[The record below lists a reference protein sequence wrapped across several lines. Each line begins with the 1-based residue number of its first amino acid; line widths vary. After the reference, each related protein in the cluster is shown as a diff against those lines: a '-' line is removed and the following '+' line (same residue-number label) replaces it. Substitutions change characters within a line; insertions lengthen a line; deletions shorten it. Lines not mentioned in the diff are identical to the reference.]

1 MRRSALIERR
11 YSSGGNQMSKLGAV
25 VEAVEKHGR
34 FVLEQVKRARSDGR
48 FAHAVIE
55 RWNKIKAETPIAKAP
70 TGLPLPRLALP
81 EIDEPG
87 EIARYLFSEGLPG
100 EFPYLNG
107 AYREMY
113 LEPLR
118 EIETGSYGNKKSS
131 NGDSNGAIAER
142 VSRAK
147 TPEPPTRPPLQ
158 EEPTRLFSGL
168 MLAEDTNKRFHFLSA
183 HQRSKRLSTAFDG
196 PTLYGIDSDAD
207 GVFGKIGEGGVAVDT
222 VEDMVRLYGG
232 FELGAPNFSASMTI
246 SGPAPIIMAMYIAAA
261 KRRFGPKVVPNL
273 RGTIQADIF
282 KEVQAQN
289 ETIFPTEASLRFLC
303 DMIEWTTAN
312 MPRWYPVSISG
323 YHIGEAGAT
332 PVQQAAYTLSNGF
345 AYAEMLTAR
354 GVSVDQFAP
363 RLSFF
368 LDCGLDVEY
377 IALARVSRKIWAI
390 GMRDVFGANA
400 RGQMFKLHT
409 QTSGRSLIA
418 AEFKNN
424 LTRTAAELMLAY
436 MNGTNSCHSNS
447 ADEPFTTPSEEW
459 IRLAAHGQAI
469 LLEESGIFKHTMNML
484 SGSPGMKAVERAV
497 EKAILDEFREIES
510 LGGVLAAVENRYQRS
525 QIQNAA
531 HRYEQQI
538 YDGTRPI
545 VGLNRYRNGADE
557 MPEIELAR
565 TPRAKQ
571 KLQVERLKK
580 FKKKNAK
587 KSKSALDKLATVVER
602 GENCFPALLEA
613 VEVCSLGQITG
624 RMQEIVG
631 RFRPMV

>member
-1 MRRSALIERR
+1 
-11 YSSGGNQMSKLGAV
+11 MSKLGRV
-25 VEAVEKHGR
+25 IEAVERYNGH
-34 FVLEQVKRARSDGR
+34 VLDEVKRARTDKKFGKQLLD
-48 FAHAVIE
+48 
-55 RWNKIKAETPIAKAP
+55 RWDEIKRSIKVGKAP
-70 TGLPLPRLALP
+70 TGLELPRLALP

-87 EIARYLFSEGLPG
+87 EIARYLLGDGLPG

-107 AYREMY
+107 AYKEMY
-113 LEPLR
+113 LEPLQEPAV
-118 EIETGSYGNKKSS
+118 EIGSYAKNGHGKNGHGKNGKS
-131 NGDSNGAIAER
+131 A
-142 VSRAK
+142 VAK
-147 TPEPPTRPPLQ
+147 LQ
-158 EEPTRLFSGL
+158 ETEEPTRLFSGMGL
-168 MLAEDTNKRFHFLSA
+168 PDDTNKRFHYLGA

-222 VEDMVRLYGG
+222 VEDMERLYAG
-232 FELGAPNFSASMTI
+232 FDMGAPSFSASMTI

-261 KRRFGPKVVPNL
+261 KRRFGPGVVPKL

-289 ETIFPTEASLRFLC
+289 ETIFPVEASLRFLA
-303 DMIEWTTAN
+303 DMMEWTTRN

-323 YHIGEAGAT
+323 YHIGEAGST

-345 AYAEMLTAR
+345 AYAEMMANR
-354 GVSVDQFAP
+354 GMSADEFGP

-377 IALARVSRKIWAI
+377 IALTRVSRRIWAI
-390 GMRDVFGANA
+390 GMRDAFGAGSRA
-400 RGQMFKLHT
+400 QMFKVHT

-418 AEFKNN
+418 AEFRNN

-459 IRLAAHGQAI
+459 IRLSAHGQAI
-469 LLEESGIFKHTMNML
+469 LLDESGIFKHTMNML

-497 EKAILDEFREIES
+497 EAAILEEFREIER
-510 LGGVLAAVENRYQRS
+510 LGGVMGAVENRYQRS

-545 VGLNRYRNGADE
+545 IALNKYRDGAE
-557 MPEIELAR
+557 GMPEVELVR

-571 KLQVERLKK
+571 QLQVDRLKK
-580 FKKKNAK
+580 FKAKNARK
-587 KSKSALDKLATVVER
+587 AEAALDKLAAVAETN
-602 GENCFPALLEA
+602 ENCFPALMEA
-613 VEVCSLGQITG
+613 AEVCSLGQISG
-624 RMQEIVG
+624 RLQEVVG

>member
-1 MRRSALIERR
+1 
-11 YSSGGNQMSKLGAV
+11 MSKLGQV
-25 VEAVEKHGR
+25 VEAVEKHEK
-34 FVLEQVKRARSDGR
+34 FVLDQVKRARTDDAFGR
-48 FAHAVIE
+48 EVAD
-55 RWNKIKAETPIAKAP
+55 RWNKIKAETPITLAP

-87 EIARYLFSEGLPG
+87 EIARYLFGDGLPG
-100 EFPYLNG
+100 EFPFLNG

-113 LEPLR
+113 LEPLKQVT
-118 EIETGSYGNKKSS
+118 IEDGSYGRKKNRQPAPAK
-131 NGDSNGAIAER
+131 NGQKNGA
-142 VSRAK
+142 
-147 TPEPPTRPPLQ
+147 RPP

-168 MLAEDTNKRFHFLSA
+168 MLAEGTNKRFHFLSA

-222 VEDMVRLYGG
+222 VEDMVRLYDG
-232 FELGAPNFSASMTI
+232 FEVGSPDFSASMTI

-261 KRRFGPKVVPNL
+261 KRRFGPGVVPNL

-289 ETIFPTEASLRFLC
+289 ETIFPIEASLRFLC

-345 AYAEMLTAR
+345 AYAEMLSGR
-354 GVSVDQFAP
+354 GVPVDQFAP

-424 LTRTAAELMLAY
+424 LTRTAAELILAY
-436 MNGTNSCHSNS
+436 MNATNSCHSNS

-497 EKAILDEFREIES
+497 EKAILDEFREIGS
-510 LGGVLAAVENRYQRS
+510 LGGVMGAVENRYQRS

-538 YDGTRPI
+538 YNGTRPI
-545 VGLNRYRNGADE
+545 VGLTRYRDADE
-557 MPEIELAR
+557 EPPEIELAR
-565 TPRAKQ
+565 TPRARQ
-571 KLQVERLKK
+571 QLQINRLKQ
-580 FKKKNAK
+580 FKKKNG
-587 KSKSALDKLATVVER
+587 SKAPKALDKLADVVES
-602 GENCFPALLEA
+602 GANTFPALLEA
-613 VEVCSLGQITG
+613 VEVCSLGEISE
-624 RMQEIVG
+624 RLQEVVG

>member
-1 MRRSALIERR
+1 M
-11 YSSGGNQMSKLGAV
+11 
-25 VEAVEKHGR
+25 
-34 FVLEQVKRARSDGR
+34 
-48 FAHAVIE
+48 
-55 RWNKIKAETPIAKAP
+55 
-70 TGLPLPRLALP
+70 
-81 EIDEPG
+81 
-87 EIARYLFSEGLPG
+87 
-100 EFPYLNG
+100 
-107 AYREMY
+107 
-113 LEPLR
+113 
-118 EIETGSYGNKKSS
+118 
-131 NGDSNGAIAER
+131 
-142 VSRAK
+142 
-147 TPEPPTRPPLQ
+147 
-158 EEPTRLFSGL
+158 
-168 MLAEDTNKRFHFLSA
+168 
-183 HQRSKRLSTAFDG
+183 
-196 PTLYGIDSDAD
+196 
-207 GVFGKIGEGGVAVDT
+207 FGKIGEGGVAVDT
-222 VEDMVRLYGG
+222 VEDMVRLYDG
-232 FELGAPNFSASMTI
+232 FELGSPDFSASMTI

-261 KRRFGPKVVPNL
+261 KRRFGPSVVPKL

-303 DMIEWTTAN
+303 DMIEWTTRE

-345 AYAEMLTAR
+345 AYAEMLAAR
-354 GVSVDQFAP
+354 GIPVDQFAP

-377 IALARVSRKIWAI
+377 VALARVSRKIWAI
-390 GMRDVFGANA
+390 GMRDVFGANS

-497 EKAILDEFREIES
+497 EKAILDEFHQIEE

-531 HRYEQQI
+531 HRYERQI

-545 VGLNRYRNGADE
+545 VGLNRYRDGADE
-557 MPEIELAR
+557 MPEIELVR

-571 KLQVERLKK
+571 QLQVNRLAK
-580 FKKKNAK
+580 FKKKNAEK
-587 KSKSALDKLATVVER
+587 AKRALQKLGEVVER
-602 GENCFPALLEA
+602 GENSFPALLEA
-613 VEVCSLGQITG
+613 AEVCSLGQITS
-624 RMQEIVG
+624 RLQEIVG

>member
-1 MRRSALIERR
+1 
-11 YSSGGNQMSKLGAV
+11 MSKLGAV
-25 VEAVEKHGR
+25 VEAVEKHRG
-34 FVLEQVKRARSDGR
+34 FVLEQVKRARSDEK
-48 FAHAVIE
+48 FAQAVTE
-55 RWNKIKAETPIAKAP
+55 RWNKVKAEIPIAKAP

-87 EIARYLFSEGLPG
+87 EIARYLFGDGLPG

-113 LEPLR
+113 LEQLR
-118 EIETGSYGNKKSS
+118 EIETGSYGNRKSP
-131 NGDSNGAIAER
+131 NGDSHNGVGAR

-147 TPEPPTRPPLQ
+147 TPERPAPPLQ

-196 PTLYGIDSDAD
+196 PTLYGIDSDAE

-222 VEDMVRLYGG
+222 VEDMVRLYDG

-246 SGPAPIIMAMYIAAA
+246 SGPAPVIMAMYIAAA
-261 KRRFGPKVVPNL
+261 KRRFGAKVVPNL

-323 YHIGEAGAT
+323 YHIGEAGST

-345 AYAEMLTAR
+345 AYAEMLSAR
-354 GVSVDQFAP
+354 GVPVDQFAP

-436 MNGTNSCHSNS
+436 MNATNSCHSNS

-557 MPEIELAR
+557 MPEIELVR

-571 KLQVERLKK
+571 KLQIERLKK
-580 FKKKNAK
+580 FKKKNAE
-587 KSKSALDKLATVVER
+587 KSKGALDKLGAVVER
-602 GENCFPALLEA
+602 GENSFPALLEA

-624 RMQEIVG
+624 RLQEIVG
-631 RFRPMV
+631 HFRPMV

>member
-1 MRRSALIERR
+1 
-11 YSSGGNQMSKLGAV
+11 MSKLGQV
-25 VEAVEKHGR
+25 IEAVTKHSQ
-34 FVLEQVKRARSDGR
+34 FVLDQVKRARTDEK
-48 FAHAVIE
+48 FARELTE
-55 RWNKIKAETPIAKAP
+55 RWNKIKGETPITRAP

-87 EIARYLFSEGLPG
+87 EIARYLFGDGLPG
-100 EFPYLNG
+100 EFPFLNG

-113 LEPLR
+113 LEPLQN
-118 EIETGSYGNKKSS
+118 IEQGSYGNKKSTS
-131 NGDSNGAIAER
+131 ITPRSVASKRSTSSNGAKAQKNG
-142 VSRAK
+142 A
-147 TPEPPTRPPLQ
+147 RPP

-222 VEDMVRLYGG
+222 VEDMVRLYDG
-232 FELGAPNFSASMTI
+232 FELGSPDFSASMTI
-246 SGPAPIIMAMYIAAA
+246 SGPASIIMAMYIAAA
-261 KRRFGPKVVPNL
+261 KRRFGPSVVPNL

-289 ETIFPTEASLRFLC
+289 ETIFPIEASLRFLC
-303 DMIEWTTAN
+303 DMIEWTTAH
-312 MPRWYPVSISG
+312 MPRWYPISISG
-323 YHIGEAGAT
+323 YHIGEAGST

-345 AYAEMLTAR
+345 AYAEMLVAR
-354 GVSVDQFAP
+354 GVPVDQFGP

-377 IALARVSRKIWAI
+377 IALSRVSRKIWAI
-390 GMRDVFGANA
+390 GMRDVFGAGPRA
-400 RGQMFKLHT
+400 QMFKLHT

-469 LLEESGIFKHTMNML
+469 LLEESGIFKYTMNML

-525 QIQNAA
+525 QIQSAA

-545 VGLNRYRNGADE
+545 IGLNRYRNGSDE
-557 MPEIELAR
+557 MPEFELAR
-565 TPRAKQ
+565 TPRTKQ
-571 KLQVERLKK
+571 RLQVDRLKK
-580 FKKKNAK
+580 FKKRNAEK
-587 KSKSALDKLATVVER
+587 GRRALDKLAAVVES
-602 GENCFPALLEA
+602 GNNCFPALLEA
-613 VEVCSLGQITG
+613 VEVCSLGQIAG
-624 RMQEIVG
+624 RLQEIVG
-631 RFRPMV
+631 HFRPMV

>member
-1 MRRSALIERR
+1 
-11 YSSGGNQMSKLGAV
+11 MSKLGAV
-25 VEAVEKHGR
+25 IESVEKHEK
-34 FVLEQVKRARSDGR
+34 FVQEQVKRARTDEKFGR
-48 FAHAVIE
+48 EMTE
-55 RWNKIKAETPIAKAP
+55 RWNKIKAGIPIARAP

-87 EIARYLFSEGLPG
+87 EIARYLFGDGLPG

-113 LEPLR
+113 LEPLH
-118 EIETGSYGNKKSS
+118 ETEMGSYGKSPNGS
-131 NGDSNGAIAER
+131 NGRRGVEADVPPAKGPQTVDSGKR
-142 VSRAK
+142 S
-147 TPEPPTRPPLQ
+147 TRPPLQ

-207 GVFGKIGEGGVAVDT
+207 GVMGKIGEGGVAVDT
-222 VEDMVRLYGG
+222 VEDMVRLYDG
-232 FELGAPNFSASMTI
+232 FEVGAANFSASMTI

-303 DMIEWTTAN
+303 DMIEWTTEH

-323 YHIGEAGAT
+323 YHIGEAGST

-345 AYAEMLTAR
+345 AYAEMLAAR
-354 GVSVDQFAP
+354 GVPVDQFGP

-390 GMRDVFGANA
+390 GMRDVFGASP

-545 VGLNRYRNGADE
+545 VGLTRYRDPNE
-557 MPEIELAR
+557 EPPKIELAR
-565 TPRAKQ
+565 TPRKKQ
-571 KLQVERLKK
+571 ELQVNRLKK
-580 FKKKNAK
+580 FKQKNVGKADE
-587 KSKSALDKLATVVER
+587 ALDQLAAVVES
-602 GENCFPALLEA
+602 GENTFPALLKA

-624 RMQEIVG
+624 RLQELVG
-631 RFRPMV
+631 HFRPMV

>member
-1 MRRSALIERR
+1 
-11 YSSGGNQMSKLGAV
+11 MSKLGAV
-25 VEAVEKHGR
+25 VEAVEKR
-34 FVLEQVKRARSDGR
+34 EKFVLEQVQRARTDKQ
-48 FAHAVIE
+48 FAGQVTE
-55 RWNKIKAETPIAKAP
+55 RWKQIKSEIPVSKTP

-81 EIDEPG
+81 ELDEPG
-87 EIARYLFSEGLPG
+87 EIARYLFGDGLPG
-100 EFPYLNG
+100 EFPFLNG

-118 EIETGSYGNKKSS
+118 NIDEGSFQKSPNGS
-131 NGDSNGAIAER
+131 NGKKNGA
-142 VSRAK
+142 
-147 TPEPPTRPPLQ
+147 RPP

-207 GVFGKIGEGGVAVDT
+207 GVFGKIGEGGVAIDT
-222 VEDMVRLYGG
+222 VEDMVRLYDG
-232 FELGAPNFSASMTI
+232 FDLGSPNFSASMTI

-261 KRRFGPKVVPNL
+261 KRRFGPSVVPKL
-273 RGTIQADIF
+273 RGTVQADIF

-289 ETIFPTEASLRFLC
+289 ETIFPIEPSLRFLT
-303 DMIEWTTAN
+303 DMVEFTSRE
-312 MPRWYPVSISG
+312 MPRWYPISISG
-323 YHIGEAGAT
+323 YHIGEAGST

-345 AYAEMLTAR
+345 AYVEMFAAR
-354 GVSVDQFAP
+354 GIPVDQFGP

-377 IALARVSRKIWAI
+377 IALARVSRRIWAI
-390 GMRDVFGANA
+390 GMRDVFGAGPKA
-400 RGQMFKLHT
+400 QLYKLHT

-424 LTRTAAELMLAY
+424 LTRTAAELMLSY
-436 MNGTNSCHSNS
+436 MNATNSCHSNS

-497 EKAILDEFREIES
+497 EAAILEEFREIER
-510 LGGVLAAVENRYQRS
+510 LGGVLAAVEERYQRS

-545 VGLNRYRNGADE
+545 IALNKYCNGSDE
-557 MPEIELAR
+557 DMPEVKLAR
-565 TPRAKQ
+565 TPRPKQ
-571 KLQVERLKK
+571 QLQVERLSK
-580 FKKKNAK
+580 FKK
-587 KSKSALDKLATVVER
+587 R
-602 GENCFPALLEA
+602 
-613 VEVCSLGQITG
+613 
-624 RMQEIVG
+624 
-631 RFRPMV
+631 

>member
-1 MRRSALIERR
+1 
-11 YSSGGNQMSKLGAV
+11 MSKLGAV
-25 VEAVEKHGR
+25 VEAVEKHEK
-34 FVLEQVKRARSDGR
+34 FVLEQVKRARTDEAFGR
-48 FAHAVIE
+48 EMTEHW
-55 RWNKIKAETPIAKAP
+55 RKIKNDIPIARAP

-87 EIARYLFSEGLPG
+87 EIVRYLLGDGLPG

-113 LEPLR
+113 LEPLQ
-118 EIETGSYGNKKSS
+118 EIELGSYGNEKSPNGA
-131 NGDSNGAIAER
+131 NGDSAPGVSPAKRSQASSAKER
-142 VSRAK
+142 
-147 TPEPPTRPPLQ
+147 PTRPPLQ

-207 GVFGKIGEGGVAVDT
+207 GVMGKIGEGGVAVDT
-222 VEDMVRLYGG
+222 VEDMVRLYDG
-232 FELGAPNFSASMTI
+232 FEVGAPNFSASMTI
-246 SGPAPIIMAMYIAAA
+246 SGPAPIIMAMYIGAA

-303 DMIEWTTAN
+303 DMIEWTTTH

-323 YHIGEAGAT
+323 YHIGEAGST

-345 AYAEMLTAR
+345 AYAEMLAAR
-354 GVSVDQFAP
+354 GVPVDQFAP

-377 IALARVSRKIWAI
+377 IALSRVSRKIWAI
-390 GMRDVFGANA
+390 GMRDVFGASP

-424 LTRTAAELMLAY
+424 LTRTAVELMLAY

-497 EKAILDEFREIES
+497 ERAILDEFRQIES
-510 LGGVLAAVENRYQRS
+510 LGGVMGAVENRYQRS

-545 VGLNRYRNGADE
+545 VGLTRYRDPNE
-557 MPEIELAR
+557 EPPEIELAR
-565 TPRAKQ
+565 TPRKKQ
-571 KLQVERLKK
+571 ELQVNRLKK
-580 FKKKNAK
+580 FKQKNAGK
-587 KSKSALDKLATVVER
+587 ASKALDKLAAVVES
-602 GENCFPALLEA
+602 GENTFPALLEA
-613 VEVCSLGQITG
+613 VEVCSLGQITQ
-624 RMQEIVG
+624 RLQEIVG
-631 RFRPMV
+631 HFRPMV

>member
-1 MRRSALIERR
+1 
-11 YSSGGNQMSKLGAV
+11 MSKLGAV

-34 FVLEQVKRARSDGR
+34 FVLEQVKRARNDAK
-48 FAHAVIE
+48 FAREVSE
-55 RWNKIKAETPIAKAP
+55 RWKKVKAEIPTSKAP
-70 TGLPLPRLALP
+70 TGLSLPRLALP

-87 EIARYLFSEGLPG
+87 EIARYLFGDGLPG

-118 EIETGSYGNKKSS
+118 EMETGSYGNRKSPNGNS
-131 NGDSNGAIAER
+131 NRDVGAGVSPARRSRSRSSEER
-142 VSRAK
+142 
-147 TPEPPTRPPLQ
+147 PTRPTLQ

-222 VEDMVRLYGG
+222 VEDMVRLYDG

-261 KRRFGPKVVPNL
+261 KHRFGAKVVPNL

-323 YHIGEAGAT
+323 YHIGEAGST

-345 AYAEMLTAR
+345 AYAEMLSAR
-354 GVSVDQFAP
+354 GVPVDQFAP

-390 GMRDVFGANA
+390 GMRDVFSANA

-447 ADEPFTTPSEEW
+447 AMDRQFCSKNP
-459 IRLAAHGQAI
+459 
-469 LLEESGIFKHTMNML
+469 
-484 SGSPGMKAVERAV
+484 
-497 EKAILDEFREIES
+497 ES
-510 LGGVLAAVENRYQRS
+510 LS
-525 QIQNAA
+525 
-531 HRYEQQI
+531 
-538 YDGTRPI
+538 
-545 VGLNRYRNGADE
+545 
-557 MPEIELAR
+557 
-565 TPRAKQ
+565 TP
-571 KLQVERLKK
+571 
-580 FKKKNAK
+580 
-587 KSKSALDKLATVVER
+587 
-602 GENCFPALLEA
+602 
-613 VEVCSLGQITG
+613 
-624 RMQEIVG
+624 
-631 RFRPMV
+631 

>member
-1 MRRSALIERR
+1 
-11 YSSGGNQMSKLGAV
+11 MSKLGAV
-25 VEAVEKHGR
+25 IESVEKHGE
-34 FVLEQVKRARSDGR
+34 FVLEQVKRARSDEKFGR
-48 FAHAVIE
+48 E
-55 RWNKIKAETPIAKAP
+55 MTQRWNKIKAEIPISRAP

-87 EIARYLFSEGLPG
+87 EIARYLFGDGLPG

-113 LEPLR
+113 LEPLA
-118 EIETGSYGNKKSS
+118 EIETGSYGNTKSPNGA
-131 NGDSNGAIAER
+131 NGDVKRNGR
-142 VSRAK
+142 VGAGVSPAK
-147 TPEPPTRPPLQ
+147 ALGKRPTRPALQ

-196 PTLYGIDSDAD
+196 PTLYGIDSDAE
-207 GVFGKIGEGGVAVDT
+207 GVIGKIGEGGVAVDT
-222 VEDMVRLYGG
+222 VDDMVRLYDG
-232 FELGAPNFSASMTI
+232 FEVGAPNFSASMTI

-261 KRRFGPKVVPNL
+261 KHRFGSKVVPNL

-303 DMIEWTTAN
+303 DMIEWTSTH

-323 YHIGEAGAT
+323 YHIGEAGST

-345 AYAEMLTAR
+345 AYAEMLAAR
-354 GVSVDQFAP
+354 GVPVDQFAP

-377 IALARVSRKIWAI
+377 IALSRVSRKIWAI
-390 GMRDVFGANA
+390 GMRDVFGASP

-484 SGSPGMKAVERAV
+484 SGSPGMKAVERSV

-510 LGGVLAAVENRYQRS
+510 LGGVMGAVENRYQRS

-545 VGLNRYRNGADE
+545 VGLTRYRDPNE
-557 MPEIELAR
+557 EPPEIELAR
-565 TPRAKQ
+565 TPRARQ
-571 KLQVERLKK
+571 QLQVNRLKQ
-580 FKKKNAK
+580 FKKKNADK
-587 KSKSALDKLATVVER
+587 AEKALDKLAAVVES
-602 GENCFPALLEA
+602 GENTFPALLEA

-624 RMQEIVG
+624 RLQEIVG

>member
-1 MRRSALIERR
+1 
-11 YSSGGNQMSKLGAV
+11 MSKLGQV
-25 VEAVEKHGR
+25 VEAVENYNG
-34 FVLEQVKRARSDGR
+34 FVLNQVKRARSDEKFGR
-48 FAHAVIE
+48 E
-55 RWNKIKAETPIAKAP
+55 LSDRWTEIKSKTPVTHTP

-87 EIARYLFSEGLPG
+87 EIARYLFGEGLPG
-100 EFPYLNG
+100 EFPFLNG

-113 LEPLR
+113 LEPVR
-118 EIETGSYGNKKSS
+118 EIKTGSFGKKTS
-131 NGDSNGAIAER
+131 GDGAKEKASGNGAQ
-142 VSRAK
+142 
-147 TPEPPTRPPLQ
+147 PL

-168 MLAEDTNKRFHFLSA
+168 MLAEDTNERFHYLTQ
-183 HQRSKRLSTAFDG
+183 HQRTHRLSTAFDG

-207 GVFGKIGEGGVAVDT
+207 GVFGKIGEGGVAIDT
-222 VEDMVRLYGG
+222 VEDMVRLYDG
-232 FELGAPNFSASMTI
+232 FDLGSPNFSASMTI

-261 KRRFGPKVVPNL
+261 KRRFGPKVVPKL

-289 ETIFPTEASLRFLC
+289 ETIFPIEASLRFLT
-303 DMIEWTTAN
+303 DMVEFTTRE
-312 MPRWYPVSISG
+312 MPRWYPISISG
-323 YHIGEAGAT
+323 YHIGEAGST

-345 AYAEMLTAR
+345 AYAEMFSGR
-354 GVSVDQFAP
+354 GIPVDQFGP

-368 LDCGLDVEY
+368 LDCGLDAEY
-377 IALARVSRKIWAI
+377 IALARVSRRIWAI
-390 GMRDVFGANA
+390 GMRDAFGAGP
-400 RGQMFKLHT
+400 RGQLFKLHT

-436 MNGTNSCHSNS
+436 MNATNSCHSNS

-497 EKAILDEFREIES
+497 EVAILDEFREIER
-510 LGGVLAAVENRYQRS
+510 LGGVLAAVEDRYQRS
-525 QIQNAA
+525 QIQSAA

-538 YDGTRPI
+538 YEGTRPI
-545 VGLNRYRNGADE
+545 IGLNRYRNGSDDI
-557 MPEIELAR
+557 PEVKLAR
-565 TPRAKQ
+565 TPRKKQ
-571 KLQVERLKK
+571 QLQVDRLAK
-580 FKKKNAK
+580 FKKKNAGK
-587 KSKSALDKLATVVER
+587 AKRALDKLADVVER
-602 GENCFPALLEA
+602 GENCFPTLLEA

-624 RMQEIVG
+624 RLQEVVG

>member
-1 MRRSALIERR
+1 
-11 YSSGGNQMSKLGAV
+11 MSKLGRV
-25 VEAVEKHGR
+25 VEAVEKYNR
-34 FVLEQVKRARSDGR
+34 FVLDQVKRARTDEKFGR
-48 FAHAVIE
+48 ELIT
-55 RWNKIKAETPIAKAP
+55 RWSEAKAKTPVTHTP

-87 EIARYLFSEGLPG
+87 EIARYLFGEGLPG
-100 EFPYLNG
+100 EFPFLNG

-113 LEPLR
+113 LEPVR
-118 EIETGSYGNKKSS
+118 ENELGSYGR
-131 NGDSNGAIAER
+131 NGDKNEVAAEMSPANR
-142 VSRAK
+142 SKV
-147 TPEPPTRPPLQ
+147 PTRPPRQ
-158 EEPTRLFSGL
+158 SRPPEEPTRLFSGL
-168 MLAEDTNKRFHFLSA
+168 MLAEDTNERFHYLTQ
-183 HQRSKRLSTAFDG
+183 HQRTHRLSTAFDG

-207 GVFGKIGEGGVAVDT
+207 GVFGKIGEGGVAIDT
-222 VEDMVRLYGG
+222 VEDMVRLYDG
-232 FELGAPNFSASMTI
+232 FDLGSPNFSASMTI

-261 KRRFGPKVVPNL
+261 KSRFGSKVVPKL

-289 ETIFPTEASLRFLC
+289 ETIFPIEASLRFLT
-303 DMIEWTTAN
+303 DMVEFTTRE
-312 MPRWYPVSISG
+312 MPRWYPISISG
-323 YHIGEAGAT
+323 YHIGEAGST

-345 AYAEMLTAR
+345 AYAEMFAGR
-354 GVSVDQFAP
+354 GIPVDQFGP

-368 LDCGLDVEY
+368 LDCGLDAEY
-377 IALARVSRKIWAI
+377 IALARVSRRIWAI
-390 GMRDVFGANA
+390 GMRDAYGAGP
-400 RGQMFKLHT
+400 RGQLFKLHT

-436 MNGTNSCHSNS
+436 MNATNSCHSNS

-497 EKAILDEFREIES
+497 EAGILDEFREIER
-510 LGGVLAAVENRYQRS
+510 LGGVLAAVEDRFQRS

-545 VGLNRYRNGADE
+545 IGLNRYRNGTDDI
-557 MPEIELAR
+557 PEVKLAR

-571 KLQVERLKK
+571 QLQVDRLKK
-580 FKKKNAK
+580 FKKKNVEKAK
-587 KSKSALDKLATVVER
+587 HALDKLVDVVER
-602 GENCFPALLEA
+602 GENCFPALLDA
-613 VEVCSLGQITG
+613 VEVSSLGQITG
-624 RMQEIVG
+624 RLQEVVG

>member
-1 MRRSALIERR
+1 
-11 YSSGGNQMSKLGAV
+11 MSKLGRV
-25 VEAVEKHGR
+25 VEAVEEYNEH
-34 FVLEQVKRARSDGR
+34 VLAEVKRARTNEKFGR
-48 FAHAVIE
+48 E
-55 RWNKIKAETPIAKAP
+55 MLDRWNEIKRNIKIGTAP
-70 TGLPLPRLALP
+70 TGLKLPRLALP

-87 EIARYLFSEGLPG
+87 EIARFLLGDGLPG

-113 LEPLR
+113 LEPWQ
-118 EIETGSYGNKKSS
+118 EPPIETGSYGKNGHGQKSKL
-131 NGDSNGAIAER
+131 NGSRNGQ
-142 VSRAK
+142 K
-147 TPEPPTRPPLQ
+147 TVTKPQ
-158 EEPTRLFSGL
+158 QAEEPTRLFSGL

-222 VEDMVRLYGG
+222 VEDMVRLYDG
-232 FELGAPNFSASMTI
+232 FDLGSPDFSASMTI

-261 KRRFGPKVVPNL
+261 KRRFGSNVVPKL

-289 ETIFPTEASLRFLC
+289 ETIFPIEASLRFLG
-303 DMIEWTTAN
+303 DMMEWTMRH

-323 YHIGEAGAT
+323 YHIGEAGST

-345 AYAEMLTAR
+345 AYAEMMANR
-354 GVSVDQFAP
+354 GMSADEFGP

-377 IALARVSRKIWAI
+377 IALTRVSRRIWAI
-390 GMRDVFGANA
+390 GMRDVFGAGPKA
-400 RGQMFKLHT
+400 QLYKVHT
-409 QTSGRSLIA
+409 QTSGRSLVA
-418 AEFKNN
+418 AEFRNN

-459 IRLAAHGQAI
+459 IRLSAHSQGI

-497 EKAILDEFREIES
+497 EAAILEEFREIER

-545 VGLNRYRNGADE
+545 VALNKYRNENEE
-557 MPEIELAR
+557 MHEFELAR
-565 TPRAKQ
+565 TPRSKQ
-571 KLQVERLKK
+571 QLQVDRLKK
-580 FKKKNAK
+580 FKAKNTRKAEA
-587 KSKSALDKLATVVER
+587 ALDKLADIVETE
-602 GENCFPALLEA
+602 ENCFPALLEA
-613 VEVCSLGQITG
+613 AEVCSLGQISE
-624 RMQEIVG
+624 RLQEVVG

>member
-1 MRRSALIERR
+1 
-11 YSSGGNQMSKLGAV
+11 MSKLGQV
-25 VEAVEKHGR
+25 VEAVEKYNG
-34 FVLEQVKRARSDGR
+34 FVLNQVKRARSDEKFGR
-48 FAHAVIE
+48 E
-55 RWNKIKAETPIAKAP
+55 LSDRWTEIKSKTPVTHTP

-87 EIARYLFSEGLPG
+87 EIARYLFGEGLPG
-100 EFPYLNG
+100 EFPFLNG

-113 LEPLR
+113 LEPVR
-118 EIETGSYGNKKSS
+118 EIETGSYGKKTS
-131 NGDSNGAIAER
+131 GDGAKEKASGNGAQ
-142 VSRAK
+142 
-147 TPEPPTRPPLQ
+147 PL

-168 MLAEDTNKRFHFLSA
+168 MLAEDTNERFHYLTQ
-183 HQRSKRLSTAFDG
+183 HQRTHRLSTAFDG

-207 GVFGKIGEGGVAVDT
+207 GVFGKIGEGGVAIDT
-222 VEDMVRLYGG
+222 VEDMVRLYDG
-232 FELGAPNFSASMTI
+232 FDLGSPNFSASMTI

-261 KRRFGPKVVPNL
+261 KRRFGPKVVPKL

-289 ETIFPTEASLRFLC
+289 ETIFPIEASLRFLT
-303 DMIEWTTAN
+303 DMVEFTTRE
-312 MPRWYPVSISG
+312 MPRWYPISISG
-323 YHIGEAGAT
+323 YHIGEAGST

-345 AYAEMLTAR
+345 AYAEMFSAR
-354 GVSVDQFAP
+354 GIPVDQFGP

-368 LDCGLDVEY
+368 LDCGLDAEY
-377 IALARVSRKIWAI
+377 IALARVSRRIWAI
-390 GMRDVFGANA
+390 GMRDAFGAGP
-400 RGQMFKLHT
+400 RGQLFKLHT

-436 MNGTNSCHSNS
+436 MNATNSCHSNS

-497 EKAILDEFREIES
+497 EVAILDEFREIER
-510 LGGVLAAVENRYQRS
+510 LGGVLAAVEDRYQRS
-525 QIQNAA
+525 QIQSAA

-538 YDGTRPI
+538 YEGTRPI
-545 VGLNRYRNGADE
+545 IGLNRYRNGSDDI
-557 MPEIELAR
+557 PEVKLAR
-565 TPRAKQ
+565 TPRKKQ
-571 KLQVERLKK
+571 QLQVDRLAK
-580 FKKKNAK
+580 FKKKNAGK
-587 KSKSALDKLATVVER
+587 AKRALDRLAGVVDR
-602 GENCFPALLEA
+602 GENCFPTLLEA

-624 RMQEIVG
+624 RLQEVVG

>member
-1 MRRSALIERR
+1 
-11 YSSGGNQMSKLGAV
+11 MSKLGRV
-25 VEAVEKHGR
+25 VEAVEKYNR
-34 FVLEQVKRARSDGR
+34 FVLDQVKRARADEKFGR
-48 FAHAVIE
+48 ELIT
-55 RWNKIKAETPIAKAP
+55 RWSETKAKTPVTHTP

-87 EIARYLFSEGLPG
+87 EIARYLFGEGLPG
-100 EFPYLNG
+100 EFPFLNG

-113 LEPLR
+113 LEPVR
-118 EIETGSYGNKKSS
+118 ENELGSYGR
-131 NGDSNGAIAER
+131 NGDKNEVAAEMSPANR
-142 VSRAK
+142 SKV
-147 TPEPPTRPPLQ
+147 PTRPPRQ
-158 EEPTRLFSGL
+158 SRPPEEPTRLFSGL
-168 MLAEDTNKRFHFLSA
+168 MLAEDTNERFHYLTQ
-183 HQRSKRLSTAFDG
+183 HQRTHRLSTAFDG

-207 GVFGKIGEGGVAVDT
+207 GVFGKIGEGGVAIDT
-222 VEDMVRLYGG
+222 VEDMVRLYDG
-232 FELGAPNFSASMTI
+232 FDLGSPNFSASMTI

-261 KRRFGPKVVPNL
+261 KSRFGSKVVPKL

-289 ETIFPTEASLRFLC
+289 ETIFPIEASLRFLT
-303 DMIEWTTAN
+303 DMVEFTTRKL
-312 MPRWYPVSISG
+312 PRWYPISISG
-323 YHIGEAGAT
+323 YHIGEAGST

-345 AYAEMLTAR
+345 AYAEMFAGR
-354 GVSVDQFAP
+354 GIPVDQFGP

-368 LDCGLDVEY
+368 LDCGLDAEY
-377 IALARVSRKIWAI
+377 IALARVSRRIWAI
-390 GMRDVFGANA
+390 GMRDAYGAGP
-400 RGQMFKLHT
+400 RGQLFKLHT

-436 MNGTNSCHSNS
+436 MNATNSCHSNS

-497 EKAILDEFREIES
+497 EAAILDEFREIER
-510 LGGVLAAVENRYQRS
+510 LGGVLAAVEDRFQRS

-545 VGLNRYRNGADE
+545 IGLNRYRNGTDDI
-557 MPEIELAR
+557 PEVKLAR

-571 KLQVERLKK
+571 QLQVDRLKK
-580 FKKKNAK
+580 FKKKNVEKAK
-587 KSKSALDKLATVVER
+587 RALDKLVDVVER
-602 GENCFPALLEA
+602 GENCFPALLDA
-613 VEVCSLGQITG
+613 VEVSSLGQITG
-624 RMQEIVG
+624 RLQEVVG

>member
-1 MRRSALIERR
+1 
-11 YSSGGNQMSKLGAV
+11 MSKLGQV
-25 VEAVEKHGR
+25 VEAVEKYNK
-34 FVLEQVKRARSDGR
+34 FVLDQVKRARADEQFGR
-48 FAHAVIE
+48 E
-55 RWNKIKAETPIAKAP
+55 LLGRWNDIKAKIPATRTP

-87 EIARYLFSEGLPG
+87 EIARYFFGEGLPG
-100 EFPYLNG
+100 EFPFLNG

-113 LEPLR
+113 LEPVR
-118 EIETGSYGNKKSS
+118 EVESFEKDGGSDRARSQPARRGE
-131 NGDSNGAIAER
+131 GAPDRKLPQA
-142 VSRAK
+142 
-147 TPEPPTRPPLQ
+147 

-168 MLAEDTNKRFHFLSA
+168 MLAEDTNERFHYLTQ
-183 HQRSKRLSTAFDG
+183 HQRTHRLSTAFDG

-207 GVFGKIGEGGVAVDT
+207 GVFGKIGEGGVAIDT
-222 VEDMVRLYGG
+222 VEDMVRLYDG
-232 FELGAPNFSASMTI
+232 FDLGSPNFSASMTI

-261 KRRFGPKVVPNL
+261 KRRFGPKVVPKL

-289 ETIFPTEASLRFLC
+289 ETIFPIEASLRFLT
-303 DMIEWTTAN
+303 DMVEFTTHE
-312 MPRWYPVSISG
+312 MPRWYPISISG
-323 YHIGEAGAT
+323 YHIGEAGST

-345 AYAEMLTAR
+345 AYAEMFAAR
-354 GVSVDQFAP
+354 GIPVDQFGP

-368 LDCGLDVEY
+368 LDCGLDAEY
-377 IALARVSRKIWAI
+377 IALARVSRRIWAI
-390 GMRDVFGANA
+390 GMRDAFGAGP
-400 RGQMFKLHT
+400 RGQLFKLHT

-436 MNGTNSCHSNS
+436 MNATNSCHSNS

-497 EKAILDEFREIES
+497 EAAIVDEFREIER
-510 LGGVLAAVENRYQRS
+510 LGGVLAAVEDRFQRS

-545 VGLNRYRNGADE
+545 IGLNKYRNGEDDA
-557 MPEIELAR
+557 PEIKLAR

-571 KLQVERLKK
+571 QLQVDRLAK
-580 FKKKNAK
+580 FKKKNAEK
-587 KSKSALDKLATVVER
+587 AKRALDKLVDVVER
-602 GENCFPALLEA
+602 SENCFPSLLEA
-613 VEVCSLGQITG
+613 VEVASLGQITG
-624 RMQEIVG
+624 RLQGVVG